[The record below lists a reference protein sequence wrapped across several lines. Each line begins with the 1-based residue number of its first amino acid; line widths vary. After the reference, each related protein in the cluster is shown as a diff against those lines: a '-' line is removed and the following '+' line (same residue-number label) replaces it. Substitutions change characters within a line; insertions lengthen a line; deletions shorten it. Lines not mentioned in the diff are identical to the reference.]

1 MSGRALRSNKHRA
14 LAKRVLL
21 GPIDE
26 NTAVVIADGKN
37 QACSDIRN
45 VTLMDEEEQEREIG
59 FLAGF
64 DGSKEAH
71 IVSFIMDVEKELEKR
86 KLSMDAETENLC
98 LQLETIKQ
106 SSFVKLNK
114 SIRKMSVKHFLEHYG
129 GDLDTSCRAI
139 LGALPSNEDISS
151 NNRDV
156 IGKVDE
162 FGRPLRTPARVL
174 DSSTRGSHNSA
185 RTPATVRRAAK
196 KGEIL
201 FSENGSPI
209 DIDELPKAND
219 DVVLLSVHKKRDAST
234 TMSSSSSA
242 AAVISINV
250 GGKNDINIDL
260 SNPDSMITNL
270 DPQQLALAIQQLKSF
285 QDQVGDLM
293 GKFAK
298 SL

>member
-26 NTAVVIADGKN
+26 NAALVIADGKQ

-45 VTLMDEEEQEREIG
+45 VTFLGEEKQERENG

-64 DGSKEAH
+64 DGTKEAH

-129 GDLDTSCRAI
+129 GDLDTSCRAV
-139 LGALPSNEDISS
+139 LGTLPSNEGTSS
-151 NNRDV
+151 SIRDA

-162 FGRPLRTPARVL
+162 FGRPLRTPARL
-174 DSSTRGSHNSA
+174 FDASSRGIHNSA

-201 FSENGSPI
+201 
-209 DIDELPKAND
+209 L
-219 DVVLLSVHKKRDAST
+219 
-234 TMSSSSSA
+234 
-242 AAVISINV
+242 
-250 GGKNDINIDL
+250 
-260 SNPDSMITNL
+260 
-270 DPQQLALAIQQLKSF
+270 
-285 QDQVGDLM
+285 
-293 GKFAK
+293 
-298 SL
+298 